1 MVQGLNKSCSWN
13 EYNFNPLTR
22 INWRPG
28 LVPAAMVIPAVIAYN
43 KIIAV
48 KNLVVGFWNGPVAL
62 PQGELLTGLFF
73 AETTCALY

>member
-1 MVQGLNKSCSWN
+1 M
-13 EYNFNPLTR
+13 
-22 INWRPG
+22 
-28 LVPAAMVIPAVIAYN
+28 PAAMVIPAVIAYN